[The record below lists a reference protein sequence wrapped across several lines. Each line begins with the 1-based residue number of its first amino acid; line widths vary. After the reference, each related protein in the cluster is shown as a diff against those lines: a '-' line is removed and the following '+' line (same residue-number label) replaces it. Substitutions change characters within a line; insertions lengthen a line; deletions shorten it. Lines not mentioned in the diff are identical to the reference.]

1 MQSGDTKICSHYR
14 LDQQCQYLGLPGTED
29 AWRGLELHPRVLV
42 PRPRPRPRPGL
53 GLEQDHG
60 VGQLRGVRPRP
71 QRVAEPRH
79 LDVEGVQESAD
90 VYLNLSAFVIH
101 SDISGDL

>member
-1 MQSGDTKICSHYR
+1 M
-14 LDQQCQYLGLPGTED
+14 
-29 AWRGLELHPRVLV
+29 V

-79 LDVEGVQESAD
+79 LDVEGVQEPAD
-90 VYLNLSAFVIH
+90 VYLNLSVFVIH